1 MPKRHSRPVL
11 GRTLQVLRALPV
23 RTENGPMQ
31 EIKTYKLQVEKPFGR
46 AAGHGVGIAAVT
58 WLEYPLSNPELDMS
72 VTT

>member
-1 MPKRHSRPVL
+1 
-11 GRTLQVLRALPV
+11 
-23 RTENGPMQ
+23 MQ

-46 AAGHGVGIAAVT
+46 AAGYGVGIAAVT